1 MHYINIYN
9 ALTAP
14 QYSRVGENFAHG
26 ETKTVDLNT
35 PKKSLFPFYRNT
47 LEKNWKP
54 IRIRIDIRKKM
65 CMTKTNKNMD
75 SHLYKDVHDK
85 NT

>member
-47 LEKNWKP
+47 LEKN
-54 IRIRIDIRKKM
+54 
-65 CMTKTNKNMD
+65 
-75 SHLYKDVHDK
+75 
-85 NT
+85 